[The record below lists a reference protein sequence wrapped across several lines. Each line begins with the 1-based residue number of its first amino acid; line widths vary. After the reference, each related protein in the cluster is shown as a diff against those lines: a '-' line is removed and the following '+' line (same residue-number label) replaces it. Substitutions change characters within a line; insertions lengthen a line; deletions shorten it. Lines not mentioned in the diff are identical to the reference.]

1 MIGKVRVKRNYKIIS
16 IFELVGMRWDEK
28 VKVEQKCNF
37 LPS

>member
-1 MIGKVRVKRNYKIIS
+1 MIGKVRVKHNYKIIS